1 MAAKPGVPLE
11 GIDDFLLGLF
21 GTVIPPCQRL
31 DHAVRYFSTWSGS
44 DKLLMLA
51 QYGVKVLAPLI
62 QARAEI
68 QFRAG
73 KRAKPL
79 SPSSEGLSKFATHLG
94 IARRVSGFWGIL
106 AIIKGLSALERSRPA
121 SRTKLNLERLQG
133 LSMLIFYPLEYISF
147 FSSPLAPV
155 LKGVSPNDSLKASI
169 WSVRAWGTYV
179 VLQVALLIG
188 EWRELVKTGRALSRG
203 ESDADPMAVRK
214 RKQAI
219 AYQMV
224 ANVSRLPVILHWSMI
239 GGLYKNEFWTNFLSF
254 VSALAAIRGGWEA
267 TRVPPPKR

>member
-1 MAAKPGVPLE
+1 MQLTWALRDACLDFGV
-11 GIDDFLLGLF
+11 
-21 GTVIPPCQRL
+21 R
-31 DHAVRYFSTWSGS
+31 
-44 DKLLMLA
+44 
-51 QYGVKVLAPLI
+51 VLYICRTLVNN
-62 QARAEI
+62 EI
-68 QFRAG
+68 T
-73 KRAKPL
+73 L
-79 SPSSEGLSKFATHLG
+79 SL
-94 IARRVSGFWGIL
+94 GIL

-169 WSVRAWGTYV
+169 WSIRAWGAYV
-179 VLQVALLIG
+179 VLHVALLIG

-224 ANVSRLPVILHWSMI
+224 ANVSRLPVILHWYV
-239 GGLYKNEFWTNFLSF
+239 L
-254 VSALAAIRGGWEA
+254 IRGSIVL
-267 TRVPPPKR
+267 RRDVFSS

>member
-1 MAAKPGVPLE
+1 M
-11 GIDDFLLGLF
+11 
-21 GTVIPPCQRL
+21 Q
-31 DHAVRYFSTWSGS
+31 
-44 DKLLMLA
+44 A
-51 QYGVKVLAPLI
+51 Q
-62 QARAEI
+62 AEI

-94 IARRVSGFWGIL
+94 IARRVSGFWGSRPIYLSHHVITLSSGIL
-106 AIIKGLSALERSRPA
+106 AIIKGLSTLERSRPA

-224 ANVSRLPVILHWSMI
+224 ANVSRLPVILHWYVM
-239 GGLYKNEFWTNFLSF
+239 
-254 VSALAAIRGGWEA
+254 IRGSIVLRPDIFSSQG
-267 TRVPPPKR
+267 R